1 MELWVVVVMM
11 RRRGVRRL
19 RRKVTRRQG
28 NELGFTPGHRKTDTH
43 KRRYAF
49 SEFEKVA
56 MDIPD
61 EEFEFEGVAMDIP
74 DETAL
79 MWAPSFKS
87 CELAC

>member
-1 MELWVVVVMM
+1 
-11 RRRGVRRL
+11 
-19 RRKVTRRQG
+19 
-28 NELGFTPGHRKTDTH
+28 
-43 KRRYAF
+43 
-49 SEFEKVA
+49 